1 VSVVSDQPSGAQ
13 PDGLELRGV
22 TITVPDGTGR
32 RTLLDAVDLQVRP
45 GEVVVVTGHSGSG
58 KSTLLAV
65 AGLLRRPEAG
75 DVVVSGE
82 VAHRRSERER
92 TRLRRDRIAIVYQSA
107 NLLPTLT
114 SVEQLEIVAHI
125 RGAAGAEA
133 RRRATDLLDGLGL
146 AEQQRGSLPA
156 QLSGGERQR
165 VGLAR
170 ALMGDPTVLLA
181 DEPTASLDPD
191 RALEVAALLADQTR
205 RHGLATVIVTHD
217 PEPVAHASRAL
228 HLEDGELRA
237 AAGTGS

>member
-1 VSVVSDQPSGAQ
+1 VSGITDRTG
-13 PDGLELRGV
+13 GLELRGV
-22 TITVPDGTGR
+22 TVTVPDGTGR
-32 RTLLDAVDLQVRP
+32 RTLLDSVDLQVP
-45 GEVVVVTGHSGSG
+45 AGQVLVVTGHSGSG

-65 AGLLRRPEAG
+65 AGLLRRPEQG

-82 VAHRRSERER
+82 VAHRRSERDR
-92 TRLRRDRIAIVYQSA
+92 TRLRRARIAIVYQSA

-114 SVEQLEIVAHI
+114 SVEQLELVAHI
-125 RGAAGAEA
+125 RGGTGPDA
-133 RRRATDLLDGLGL
+133 RRRASDLLEGLGL
-146 AEQQRGSLPA
+146 AEQQRRSLPA

-170 ALMGDPTVLLA
+170 ALMAEPTVLLA

-191 RALEVAALLADQTR
+191 RAVEVAALLAEQTT

-217 PEPVAHASRAL
+217 PEPLAHASRAL

-237 AAGTGS
+237 AEGVAR

>member
-1 VSVVSDQPSGAQ
+1 MSDITDRTG
-13 PDGLELRGV
+13 GLELRGV
-22 TITVPDGTGR
+22 TVTVPDGTGR
-32 RTLLDAVDLQVRP
+32 RTLLDTVDLQVP
-45 GEVVVVTGHSGSG
+45 AGQVLVVTGHSGSG

-65 AGLLRRPEAG
+65 AGLLRRPEQG

-82 VAHRRSERER
+82 VAHRRSERDR
-92 TRLRRDRIAIVYQSA
+92 TRLRRARIAIVYQSA

-114 SVEQLEIVAHI
+114 SVEQLELVAHI
-125 RGAAGAEA
+125 RGGTGLDA
-133 RRRATDLLDGLGL
+133 RRRASDLLEGLGL
-146 AEQQRGSLPA
+146 AEQQRRSLPA

-170 ALMGDPTVLLA
+170 ALMAEPTVLLA

-191 RALEVAALLADQTR
+191 RAVEVAALLAEQTT

-217 PEPVAHASRAL
+217 PEPLAHASRAL

-237 AAGTGS
+237 AEGVAR